1 MIGEIWAMWL
11 LQTDHGSQ
19 VSMLL
24 SLANPGS
31 LAALSSQGLVNLFR
45 TIWTDDKEGR
55 EIVQGKI
62 RVLASPKGIWTG
74 SPQMI
79 PTPLKQHPFSSICLF
94 YSPQDMFWSPRASA
108 GHDLKTTYLIPFYRK
123 KKIEGP
129 ERESGSPKVTQHSP
143 SSHSQFLECAY
154 ASLMS
159 LFPTGSV
166 ASPLPSLAERICQ
179 LSACLSN

>member
-123 KKIEGP
+123 KKLKAQRG
-129 ERESGSPKVTQHSP
+129 KVAPQK
-143 SSHSQFLECAY
+143 SHSTLHHHIPN
-154 ASLMS
+154 SLNVPMPPWWVS
-159 LFPTGSV
+159 
-166 ASPLPSLAERICQ
+166 SPLGL
-179 LSACLSN
+179 